1 MVAKTNGQDVLFENT
16 LPVQYDSKVMP
27 EAVIAADLGLSMDTR
42 ERSTALRVVEE
53 LRSRRLDA
61 SPHR

>member
-42 ERSTALRVVEE
+42 ERSAALRGG
-53 LRSRRLDA
+53 A
-61 SPHR
+61 QKPAP